1 MSGLLLRTGRLREY
15 NALGSVG
22 RPVYSA
28 ASQLRALI
36 KRTMGQDCADML
48 AIPQINEA
56 GDTIDWYAPAG
67 STVVPWDAATEEE
80 RAPARQA
87 IQQAHQ
93 DFQSR
98 SAEMLGQAN
107 GANKDMEVFARLLPF
122 ATQIPDESHIHLV
135 DGRPVITFWG
145 FTRLN
150 AAPEADVIR
159 DLALRPA
166 MTSAVP
172 PTAPAAPVPV
182 PVAQTWLQRWWW
194 LLPMLF
200 LLLLLLLL
208 LVFGLR
214 GFTALMEPP
223 AITAPTEESPKTE
236 MPQGTLPPVGVVP
249 QIGVPQVG
257 VPGVL
262 VPGAT
267 IPESTAPRSG
277 AGIVVPPGATPE
289 STSPKPDGVIDKP
302 AATDQTKPPAL
313 DAGKTQNPAKPD
325 MPPPPP
331 LTLPD
336 KAMKDGSTAFL
347 DGRWRSR
354 TSLMDSQTGRPLEV
368 EYAFKNGKGTATIL
382 RSDGSK
388 CPAPVEANV
397 QGGKLTLNQTA
408 DAKCADG
415 QVFDRSKVECR
426 PGKDGK
432 AECRGVHADGG
443 GYSVEIVK

>member
-48 AIPQINEA
+48 AIPQVNEA

-87 IQQAHQ
+87 IQQAQQ
-93 DFQSR
+93 DFQRR

-166 MTSAVP
+166 MASAAP
-172 PTAPAAPVPV
+172 PAEPAAPVPV
-182 PVAQTWLQRWWW
+182 PAAQTWLQRWWW
-194 LLPMLF
+194 LLPLLF

-208 LVFGLR
+208 FGLR
-214 GFTALMEPP
+214 GFTALMEHPTVP
-223 AITAPTEESPKTE
+223 VVPTEEAPKTDV
-236 MPQGTLPPVGVVP
+236 PQGTLPPVGVVP

-267 IPESTAPRSG
+267 IPDGTAPRSG
-277 AGIVVPPGATPE
+277 AGIVVPPGSLPE
-289 STSPKPDGVIDKP
+289 STSPKPDGIIDKP
-302 AATDQTKPPAL
+302 SATDPTKPPAL
-313 DAGKTQNPAKPD
+313 NADKTQNPAKPD
-325 MPPPPP
+325 VPPPPP

-368 EYAFKNGKGTATIL
+368 EYDFKNGKGTATIL
-382 RSDGSK
+382 RSDGTK
-388 CPAPVEANV
+388 CPAPVEAAV

-415 QVFDRSKVECR
+415 QVFDQSRVECR

>member
-87 IQQAHQ
+87 IQQAQQ

-166 MTSAVP
+166 MASAVP
-172 PTAPAAPVPV
+172 P
-182 PVAQTWLQRWWW
+182 
-194 LLPMLF
+194 
-200 LLLLLLLL
+200 
-208 LVFGLR
+208 
-214 GFTALMEPP
+214 
-223 AITAPTEESPKTE
+223 
-236 MPQGTLPPVGVVP
+236 
-249 QIGVPQVG
+249 
-257 VPGVL
+257 
-262 VPGAT
+262 
-267 IPESTAPRSG
+267 
-277 AGIVVPPGATPE
+277 
-289 STSPKPDGVIDKP
+289 
-302 AATDQTKPPAL
+302 
-313 DAGKTQNPAKPD
+313 
-325 MPPPPP
+325 PPPPP
-331 LTLPD
+331 RHCRCRC
-336 KAMKDGSTAFL
+336 
-347 DGRWRSR
+347 RW
-354 TSLMDSQTGRPLEV
+354 P
-368 EYAFKNGKGTATIL
+368 
-382 RSDGSK
+382 
-388 CPAPVEANV
+388 
-397 QGGKLTLNQTA
+397 
-408 DAKCADG
+408 
-415 QVFDRSKVECR
+415 R
-426 PGKDGK
+426 PGCN
-432 AECRGVHADGG
+432 AGG
-443 GYSVEIVK
+443 GCCPCCSCCCCCCWSSAYAASPR